1 MPSSTFTLFISNKR
15 LVICLHLKLGHFSA
29 MIITSKDLCWQ
40 NHPYGDSSET
50 SVNFRWS
57 GEILFNIAK
66 LSYMSSTEPQCR
78 LQSDGMM
85 PHKAAMKL
93 WLNLVFH
100 CWVQMKPGPGPSLD
114 VSQRPYKHINW
125 RCEPNNIQILLS
137 SWGWLRPVPGDNTRN
152 ETIIIIITI
161 LILVNVWSVKLVHLL
176 DISAFIGIFWCF
188 QKLLI

>member
-1 MPSSTFTLFISNKR
+1 
-15 LVICLHLKLGHFSA
+15 
-29 MIITSKDLCWQ
+29 
-40 NHPYGDSSET
+40 
-50 SVNFRWS
+50 
-57 GEILFNIAK
+57 
-66 LSYMSSTEPQCR
+66 MSSTEPQCR

-161 LILVNVWSVKLVHLL
+161 LILVNVWSIKLGGNSIDIIWAQCQLNPVCCGASAWYYIRFNWDLWMPPKTIDLIVQIKTWVKV
-176 DISAFIGIFWCF
+176 C
-188 QKLLI
+188 

>member
-1 MPSSTFTLFISNKR
+1 MFDVSGDCKACNLSPLWNWDTFLRRSLHILRIFADKTVH
-15 LVICLHLKLGHFSA
+15 LVLVLRQCL
-29 MIITSKDLCWQ
+29 
-40 NHPYGDSSET
+40 
-50 SVNFRWS
+50 NFRWS
-57 GEILFNIAK
+57 GEIFFNIVK

-161 LILVNVWSVKLVHLL
+161 LILVNVWSIKLVHLL
-176 DISAFIGIFWCF
+176 DDISALIGIYGWF